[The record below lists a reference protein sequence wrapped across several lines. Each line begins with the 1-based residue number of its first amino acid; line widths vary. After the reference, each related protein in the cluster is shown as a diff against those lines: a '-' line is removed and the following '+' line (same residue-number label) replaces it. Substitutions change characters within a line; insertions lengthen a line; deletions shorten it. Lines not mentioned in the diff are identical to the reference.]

1 LDVGDLKPLVWF
13 LVSEDHGALAGDLMR
28 PSLFLCVLMSGL
40 VGLPGLVGDF
50 DGDLSEC

>member
-1 LDVGDLKPLVWF
+1 LDVGDLKPLVCF

-28 PSLFLCVLMSGL
+28 LSLFLCVLMSGL